1 MDLATF
7 RAAVGDASGD
17 EVLLAAI
24 TAAWQRWG
32 IDSGAR
38 QAAFLA
44 QAGHETQGFTRLEE
58 DFGWADTA
66 SILDCCRPALAASP
80 YMADAAP
87 EAKAAALAAAV
98 GGADRRQIAS
108 VLFGGRLGNASWPSD
123 DGWRFRRRGFLP
135 IEGRDAYGLA
145 ARKIGVDLLAEPDRL
160 AEPGIAAEAAGWLWA
175 WRRLNELADSGT
187 RADFDRIAFVLDPA
201 GRGLEDRAARWDR
214 ARMALMVQA

>member
-1 MDLATF
+1 M
-7 RAAVGDASGD
+7 
-17 EVLLAAI
+17 
-24 TAAWQRWG
+24 
-32 IDSGAR
+32 
-38 QAAFLA
+38 
-44 QAGHETQGFTRLEE
+44 
-58 DFGWADTA
+58 
-66 SILDCCRPALAASP
+66 
-80 YMADAAP
+80 
-87 EAKAAALAAAV
+87 
-98 GGADRRQIAS
+98 
-108 VLFGGRLGNASWPSD
+108 LFGGRLGNASWPSE

-145 ARKIGVDLLAEPDRL
+145 ARNIGVDLLAEPDRL